1 MNRLFCLIFLVWG
14 IEYTFG
20 IFLNELTQAFG
31 TSYSSTSGVYSVQM
45 GMLLCVG
52 PIAARLVTSFG
63 CQKTTI
69 AGSVIA
75 AMGLITSGFAQNI
88 ATLYLT
94 AGFCTGNFCYPD
106 NNNFDSQHFHQID
119 FSYIL
124 RCGSWPNQLV
134 GHHDSGNLL

>member
-1 MNRLFCLIFLVWG
+1 MFSVWG

-20 IFLNELTQAFG
+20 IFLNELTEAFG

-52 PIAARLVTSFG
+52 PIAAGLVTNFG
-63 CQKTTI
+63 CRKTTV

-75 AMGLITSGFAQNI
+75 ATGLVVSGFAQNI

-94 AGFCTGNFCYPD
+94 AGFCVGNFCHPVKWE
-106 NNNFDSQHFHQID
+106 
-119 FSYIL
+119 FSF
-124 RCGSWPNQLV
+124 
-134 GHHDSGNLL
+134 